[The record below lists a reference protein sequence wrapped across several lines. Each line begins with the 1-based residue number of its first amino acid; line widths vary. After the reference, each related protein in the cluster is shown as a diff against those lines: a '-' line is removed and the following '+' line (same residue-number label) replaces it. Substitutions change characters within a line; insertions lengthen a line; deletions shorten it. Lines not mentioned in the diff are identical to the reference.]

1 MQRSEPQIGI
11 EPMTASLEKSGGTR
25 ASLWSTSTCLAGLAQ
40 ETPVFRASQDRS
52 GNETATVNG
61 MATDAV
67 ERRNAGASR
76 CR

>member
-11 EPMTASLEKSGGTR
+11 EPMTASLEKSDESR
-25 ASLWSTSTCLAGLAQ
+25 ASLCRTPTRLAGLAQ

-52 GNETATVNG
+52 GNEMATGDG

-67 ERRNAGASR
+67 ERRHAGASR